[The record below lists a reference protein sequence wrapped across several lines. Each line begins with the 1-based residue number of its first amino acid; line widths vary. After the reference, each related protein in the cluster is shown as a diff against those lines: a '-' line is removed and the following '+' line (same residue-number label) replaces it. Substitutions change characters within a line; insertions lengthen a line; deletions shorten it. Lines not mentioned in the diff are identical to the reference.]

1 MEEYWFRIKGI
12 YMMFRNKS
20 TAFYVVSMVGKPLAL
35 DKSFPMKFKIG
46 CRDTSLVPNTRIGE
60 IKYGFYE
67 FQFTRKLFEATP
79 LIGTRTAVADVNQI
93 ADSDQG
99 TPKRQR
105 TSGNESKAGFVVFS
119 SKIW

>member
-1 MEEYWFRIKGI
+1 
-12 YMMFRNKS
+12 
-20 TAFYVVSMVGKPLAL
+20 MVGKPLAL

-46 CRDTSLVPNTRIGE
+46 CQDISLVPNTRIGE

-67 FQFTRKLFEATP
+67 FQFTRELFEPTP

-105 TSGNESKAGFVVFS
+105 TSRNESKAGFVVFS